1 MHKAH
6 KATPYEEA
14 FARLSSVALQRKP
27 RPLPEGREVTIQ
39 LGKLDDELRCPI
51 CRDVLKHTHVVMQ
64 CMHRFCRRCI
74 ERAVRASHCC
84 PFCRESIP
92 SRRSTRPDKA
102 FDGLIGMLYP
112 DLDVYEAEEERRLED
127 FSRSFSANAAA
138 IATSVPGRLNRVKI
152 TLPTVTVATLEQHV
166 LDRTCAALPAG
177 LVKELF
183 AGKRPIV
190 CFFEPVEGGVLVSA
204 LPSLGARRI
213 GEACGIQSRELESDI
228 PTIGCRFCL
237 ASEVERLPRAATAR
251 MA

>member
-1 MHKAH
+1 M
-6 KATPYEEA
+6 P
-14 FARLSSVALQRKP
+14 VAL
-27 RPLPEGREVTIQ
+27 EG
-39 LGKLDDELRCPI
+39 
-51 CRDVLKHTHVVMQ
+51 
-64 CMHRFCRRCI
+64 
-74 ERAVRASHCC
+74 
-84 PFCRESIP
+84 
-92 SRRSTRPDKA
+92 SRLA
-102 FDGLIGMLYP
+102 Q
-112 DLDVYEAEEERRLED
+112 
-127 FSRSFSANAAA
+127 
-138 IATSVPGRLNRVKI
+138 VPGRLNRVKI